1 MLIFNILYSLRIEV
15 FMVINFFYNFN
26 HSFYPKIMQ
35 STYSNA
41 INCLLDVFLFRY
53 FKLDLYFYI
62 FVINF
67 RIDECRSRRKKSI
80 AIHIS
85 ILPPVWQ
92 KKSFCTRL
100 ESNIANINHE

>member
-15 FMVINFFYNFN
+15 FMVINFFTTLIIHFIQKLCSQ
-26 HSFYPKIMQ
+26 HIF
-35 STYSNA
+35 
-41 INCLLDVFLFRY
+41 CLLDVFLFRY